1 MGRRKRLVVERAG
14 TPSARIAAGSARPR
28 GHGRSRAALP
38 GHREYRELRGELLAL
53 TFRARSFVLAE
64 NERFKLVL
72 AFLTDVLE
80 DRHWQLPTDFL
91 QRGLGSRRYSL
102 ADFYLKSDGG
112 D

>member
-14 TPSARIAAGSARPR
+14 TRSARIAAGSARPR

-80 DRHWQLPTDFL
+80 DRH
-91 QRGLGSRRYSL
+91 
-102 ADFYLKSDGG
+102 
-112 D
+112 